1 MKNRT
6 FYLFL
11 MSIFLLA
18 GISPVLAQFDDLYY
32 DPDTDYNPSS
42 NDYYSEN
49 NTDGQYNSDYDSEF
63 YDYEQDEYF
72 YEEEPY
78 FYSSR
83 IRRFH
88 RSYNGFDYYDP
99 CYVDT
104 YYYGGYDYYGYNPGV
119 TVLIY
124 GDTWNYR
131 RWITN

>member
-63 YDYEQDEYF
+63 YDWFIQSFSEQLSPDSELK
-72 YEEEPY
+72 
-78 FYSSR
+78 
-83 IRRFH
+83 RF
-88 RSYNGFDYYDP
+88 FK
-99 CYVDT
+99 V
-104 YYYGGYDYYGYNPGV
+104 
-119 TVLIY
+119 
-124 GDTWNYR
+124 
-131 RWITN
+131 